1 MSMDPVNTL
10 TQQESSL
17 IAEVHLGLGRTL
29 GSAWRCRKQ
38 SWLLEEVAKVS
49 QRDSAPI
56 NMTGT
61 QDRLHPRG
69 RLLDSHDQ
77 QSSEKGQSSRAP
89 GNTRDSPRTHVLSVE
104 ETLKPPIAVDSAVR
118 PCWKERSLA

>member
-17 IAEVHLGLGRTL
+17 IAEVHLDLSRTL

-49 QRDSAPI
+49 QSDSAPI
-56 NMTGT
+56 NNTGT
-61 QDRLHPRG
+61 QTGSIPGADCLT
-69 RLLDSHDQ
+69 SHDQ
-77 QSSEKGQSSRAP
+77 QSSEQGQSSWAP
-89 GNTRDSPRTHVLSVE
+89 GDTRDSPKTHMLAVE
-104 ETLKPPIAVDSAVR
+104 EPLKPPIAVDSAVR